1 MDTIFDEH
9 LQSGPVGVEINRLVE
24 HASLEYF
31 VSGDAA
37 EAITIPVHCGSYRC
51 ISAVLAMALADDRLV
66 DEGGIS
72 VVSRTTVAA
81 EAVGNG
87 LATVRCDLYL
97 LGLTLRDDKAVTRYN
112 DVEAIHRAG
121 VVPAVIAV
129 AESLKLSFSPC
140 KLRLLL
146 LESYDVPFSSVCRRT
161 ERGSCR
167 RGIVR
172 RAFCLMDNKMI
183 SLGFAWRKL

>member
-9 LQSGPVGVEINRLVE
+9 LQSGPVSIEIDGLVE

-37 EAITIPVHCGSYRC
+37 EAITIPVDCGSYRC

-66 DEGGIS
+66 DGGDCF

-87 LATVRCDLYL
+87 LATVRRELYL
-97 LGLTLRDDKAVTRYN
+97 LGLALRDDKAVTRYN

-129 AESLKLSFSPC
+129 AESLKLSFSLC
-140 KLRLLL
+140 KLRQLLM
-146 LESYDVPFSSVCRRT
+146 ESYDVPFSSARRRT
-161 ERGSCR
+161 GCESCR
-167 RGIVR
+167 RDIVR
-172 RAFCLMDNKMI
+172 KASCLVDKETSI
-183 SLGFAWRKL
+183 LGFARAKL